1 MRSLLKNL
9 NRNEGGFTLVEL
21 VIAIAIIGIL
31 SSTIV
36 LKTSGLVSS
45 VEASSE
51 VSKTV
56 QPAAHSSVSG
66 QTSQTDEIS
75 AMDDIESPVDLETA
89 QTSAEATA
97 GQMELKIIQTGVD
110 VMMIQEGLT
119 SVKATGSTSDM
130 ANFPVGNPLYPKY
143 LRNQT
148 GKGYYSCD
156 STGQV
161 REVK

>member
-1 MRSLLKNL
+1 MRRLFNFMHC
-9 NRNEGGFTLVEL
+9 NEGGFTLVEL

-45 VEASSE
+45 VEASPE
-51 VSKTV
+51 ESKTV
-56 QPAAHSSVSG
+56 QPVRHTDAG
-66 QTSQTDEIS
+66 QTVLTDEIS
-75 AMDDIESPVDLETA
+75 ITNDTEAPVDLETA
-89 QTSAEATA
+89 QIDADTAA
-97 GQMELKIIQTGVD
+97 GQMELKIVQTAMD
-110 VMMIQEGLT
+110 VMMIKGELT
-119 SVKATGSTSDM
+119 SVKATSSTNDM
-130 ANFPVGNPLYPKY
+130 ASFPAGNPLYPKY

-148 GKGYYSCD
+148 GKGRYSCD